1 MSHNYARSAISE
13 LFAAFEPSKHKFW
26 DKEVCKHF
34 LVKFCPN
41 SLFTNTKSDLGNCD
55 LVHDE
60 KLREEYQKAPD
71 RDSYRYE
78 DEFFDYLTY
87 LTNDLQRKIR
97 RGKERKDKE
106 VDETLLNP
114 RKDEKE
120 EKMVM
125 LEQKIKDTLAKVEE
139 AGEEGRVGEAQT
151 LTEQVEKMQADLDHL
166 KKNDDVNPIF
176 RQENK
181 MEVCHVCGAFLVMND
196 TSNRL
201 DAHLQGKQH
210 TGYQKIH
217 ETFEEMK
224 KQRGDRGGSSSR
236 SASSSSSGRF
246 GNRDE
251 YGGPGPYRDHPT
263 DSRGDRDRGGYRD
276 SKSYRDQPYRRDDR
290 RDYHRDRGDG
300 GRGSRDRSR
309 DRSGRRDYDRD
320 REPRRGSGGGG
331 GGRDDRRY

>member
-1 MSHNYARSAISE
+1 MTHNYARSLVSE
-13 LFAAFEPSKHKFW
+13 LFAPFEPSRYKFW

-71 RDSYRYE
+71 KDSYRYE
-78 DEFFDYLTY
+78 DDFFDYLTY
-87 LTNDLQRKIR
+87 LHNDLERKIR

-106 VDETLLNP
+106 VDENLLNP

-139 AGEEGRVGEAQT
+139 AGEEGRVEEAQV
-151 LTEQVEKMQADLDHL
+151 LTDQVEKMQADLQQL
-166 KKNDDVNPIF
+166 KQNDDVNPIF

-201 DAHLQGKQH
+201 DSHLQGKQH

-217 ETFEEMK
+217 ETYEEMK
-224 KQRGDRGGSSSR
+224 KQRGDRTSH
-236 SASSSSSGRF
+236 SSSSSRGGR
-246 GNRDE
+246 
-251 YGGPGPYRDHPT
+251 YRDDYGPQRDHYT

-276 SKSYRDQPYRRDDR
+276 SRSYRDQPYRRDDR
-290 RDYHRDRGDG
+290 RDRDRDRDG
-300 GRGSRDRSR
+300 GRRDRSR
-309 DRSGRRDYDRD
+309 DRGSRRDYDRD
-320 REPRRGSGGGG
+320 RDYRR
-331 GGRDDRRY
+331 GGRDDRRF

>member
-1 MSHNYARSAISE
+1 MTHNYARSLVSE
-13 LFAAFEPSKHKFW
+13 LFAPFEPSKHKFW

-60 KLREEYQKAPD
+60 KLREEYQNAPD
-71 RDSYRYE
+71 KDTYRYE
-78 DEFFDYLTY
+78 DDFFDYLTY
-87 LTNDLQRKIR
+87 LHNDLERKIR

-106 VDETLLNP
+106 VDENLLNP

-120 EKMVM
+120 EKIIM
-125 LEQKIKDTLAKVEE
+125 LEQKIKDMLAKVEE
-139 AGEEGRVGEAQT
+139 AGEEGRVDEAQV
-151 LTEQVEKMQADLDHL
+151 LTDLVEKLQADLEHL
-166 KKNDDVNPIF
+166 KQNDDVNPIF

-217 ETFEEMK
+217 ETYEEMK
-224 KQRGDRGGSSSR
+224 KQRGDSHRPSGSGASR
-236 SASSSSSGRF
+236 SGS
-246 GNRDE
+246 
-251 YGGPGPYRDHPT
+251 
-263 DSRGDRDRGGYRD
+263 DR
-276 SKSYRDQPYRRDDR
+276 
-290 RDYHRDRGDG
+290 
-300 GRGSRDRSR
+300 RDRSR
-309 DRSGRRDYDRD
+309 DRGGRRDYDRD
-320 REPRRGSGGGG
+320 RDYRR
-331 GGRDDRRY
+331 GGRDDRRF

>member
-1 MSHNYARSAISE
+1 MTHNYARSLVSE
-13 LFAAFEPSKHKFW
+13 LFAPFEPSRYKFW

-71 RDSYRYE
+71 RDTYRYE
-78 DEFFDYLTY
+78 EEFFDYLTY
-87 LTNDLQRKIR
+87 LHNDLERKIR

-106 VDETLLNP
+106 VDENLLNP

-139 AGEEGRVGEAQT
+139 AGEEGRVEEAQV
-151 LTEQVEKMQADLDHL
+151 LTDQVEKMQADLQQL
-166 KKNDDVNPIF
+166 KQNDDVNPIF

-201 DAHLQGKQH
+201 DSHLQGKQH

-217 ETFEEMK
+217 ETYEEMK
-224 KQRGDRGGSSSR
+224 KQRGDRPHSSSSR
-236 SASSSSSGRF
+236 GGRY
-246 GNRDE
+246 RDD
-251 YGGPGPYRDHPT
+251 YGGSGPQREHYS

-276 SKSYRDQPYRRDDR
+276 SRSYRDQPYRRDDR
-290 RDYHRDRGDG
+290 RDRDRDRDG
-300 GRGSRDRSR
+300 GRRDRSR
-309 DRSGRRDYDRD
+309 DRGGRRDYDRD
-320 REPRRGSGGGG
+320 RDYRR
-331 GGRDDRRY
+331 GGRDDRRF

>member
-1 MSHNYARSAISE
+1 MTHNYARSLVSE
-13 LFAAFEPSKHKFW
+13 LFAPFEPSKHKFW

-60 KLREEYQKAPD
+60 KLREEYLNAPD
-71 RDSYRYE
+71 KDSYRYE

-87 LTNDLQRKIR
+87 LHNDLERRIR

-106 VDETLLNP
+106 VDENLLNP

-120 EKMVM
+120 EKIIM

-139 AGEEGRVGEAQT
+139 AGEEGRVDEAQV
-151 LTEQVEKMQADLDHL
+151 LTDQVEKLQAELEHL
-166 KKNDDVNPIF
+166 KQNDDVNPIF

-217 ETFEEMK
+217 ETYEEMK
-224 KQRGDRGGSSSR
+224 KQRGDPGYRRSSGSSR
-236 SASSSSSGRF
+236 GAGSSGR
-246 GNRDE
+246 NRDD
-251 YGGPGPYRDHPT
+251 YGGPGPNRDHYS

-276 SKSYRDQPYRRDDR
+276 SRSYRDQPYRRDDR
-290 RDYHRDRGDG
+290 RDNRDRDG
-300 GRGSRDRSR
+300 RDSRDRQDGSR

-320 REPRRGSGGGG
+320 RERDYRR
-331 GGRDDRRY
+331 GGRDDRRYK

>member
-1 MSHNYARSAISE
+1 MTHNYARSLVSE
-13 LFAAFEPSKHKFW
+13 LFAPFEPSKHKFW

-55 LVHDE
+55 LIHDE
-60 KLREEYQKAPD
+60 KLREEYQNAPD
-71 RDSYRYE
+71 KDSYRYE
-78 DEFFDYLTY
+78 DDFFEYLTY
-87 LTNDLQRKIR
+87 LHNDLERKIR

-106 VDETLLNP
+106 VDENLLNP

-120 EKMVM
+120 ERIVM

-139 AGEEGRVGEAQT
+139 AGEEGHVDEAQA
-151 LTEQVEKMQADLDHL
+151 LSEQVEKMQADLEHL
-166 KKNDDVNPIF
+166 KSNDDVNPIF

-217 ETFEEMK
+217 ETYEEMK
-224 KQRGDRGGSSSR
+224 KQRGDRYHH
-236 SASSSSSGRF
+236 SSSSSSSSRGRH
-246 GNRDE
+246 RDND
-251 YGGPGPYRDHPT
+251 YGGPGPHRDHPYN
-263 DSRGDRDRGGYRD
+263 DSRDRDRGGYRD
-276 SKSYRDQPYRRDDR
+276 SRSYRDQPYRREDR
-290 RDYHRDRGDG
+290 RDRDRDG
-300 GRGSRDRSR
+300 RDGRDRRDRSR
-309 DRSGRRDYDRD
+309 DRGSRRDYDRD
-320 REPRRGSGGGG
+320 RDYR
-331 GGRDDRRY
+331 RRY

>member
-1 MSHNYARSAISE
+1 MTHNYARSLVSE
-13 LFAAFEPSKHKFW
+13 LFAPFEPSRYKFW

-71 RDSYRYE
+71 RDTYRYE
-78 DEFFDYLTY
+78 EEFFDYLTY
-87 LTNDLQRKIR
+87 LHNDLERKIR

-106 VDETLLNP
+106 VDENLLNP

-139 AGEEGRVGEAQT
+139 AGEEGRVEEAQV
-151 LTEQVEKMQADLDHL
+151 LTDQVEKMQADLQQL
-166 KKNDDVNPIF
+166 KQNDDVNPIF

-201 DAHLQGKQH
+201 DSHLQGKQH

-217 ETFEEMK
+217 ETYEEMK
-224 KQRGDRGGSSSR
+224 KQRGDRPHSSSSR
-236 SASSSSSGRF
+236 GGRYHD
-246 GNRDE
+246 R
-251 YGGPGPYRDHPT
+251 R
-263 DSRGDRDRGGYRD
+263 DRDR
-276 SKSYRDQPYRRDDR
+276 DR
-290 RDYHRDRGDG
+290 DG
-300 GRGSRDRSR
+300 GRRDRSR
-309 DRSGRRDYDRD
+309 DRGGRRDYDRD
-320 REPRRGSGGGG
+320 RDYRR
-331 GGRDDRRY
+331 GGRDDRRF

>member
-1 MSHNYARSAISE
+1 MSDYARSMLAD
-13 LFAAFEPSKHKFW
+13 LFAPYEPSRYKFY

-60 KLREEYQKAPD
+60 KLREAYQNAPD
-71 RDSYRYE
+71 KDSYRYE
-78 DEFFDYLTY
+78 EDFFDYLTY
-87 LTNDLQRKIR
+87 LHNDLERKIR

-120 EKMVM
+120 EKIVM

-139 AGEEGRVGEAQT
+139 AGEEGRVDEAQT
-151 LTEQVEKMQADLDHL
+151 LTTQVEKMQADLQHL
-166 KKNDDVNPIF
+166 KQNDDVNPIF

-181 MEVCHVCGAFLVMND
+181 MEICHVCGAFLVMND

-217 ETFEEMK
+217 ETYEEMK
-224 KQRGDRGGSSSR
+224 KQHHTSSTSS
-236 SASSSSSGRF
+236 SASSSRGRQH
-246 GNRDE
+246 RDSDHI
-251 YGGPGPYRDHPT
+251 GPQRDHYA

-276 SKSYRDQPYRRDDR
+276 SRSYRDQPYRRDDR
-290 RDYHRDRGDG
+290 RDRDNRDRDG
-300 GRGSRDRSR
+300 PYGRDISRRDRSR
-309 DRSGRRDYDRD
+309 DRGGRRDDRD
-320 REPRRGSGGGG
+320 RDYRRG
-331 GGRDDRRY
+331 GRY

>member
-1 MSHNYARSAISE
+1 MTHNYARSLVSE
-13 LFAAFEPSKHKFW
+13 LFAPFEPSKHKFW

-60 KLREEYQKAPD
+60 KLREEYQNAPD
-71 RDSYRYE
+71 KDTYRYE
-78 DEFFDYLTY
+78 DDFFDYLTY
-87 LTNDLQRKIR
+87 LHNDLERKIR

-106 VDETLLNP
+106 VDENLLNP

-120 EKMVM
+120 EKIVM

-139 AGEEGRVGEAQT
+139 AGEEGRVDEAQV
-151 LTEQVEKMQADLDHL
+151 LTEQVDKMQADLQHL
-166 KKNDDVNPIF
+166 KQNDDVNPIF

-217 ETFEEMK
+217 ETYEEMK
-224 KQRGDRGGSSSR
+224 KQRGDHRHHPSG
-236 SASSSSSGRF
+236 SSSSSRGRY
-246 GNRDE
+246 RDDH
-251 YGGPGPYRDHPT
+251 GGPGPQRDHYG
-263 DSRGDRDRGGYRD
+263 DRGDRDRGGFRD
-276 SKSYRDQPYRRDDR
+276 TRGYRDQPYRRDDR
-290 RDYHRDRGDG
+290 RDRDRDV
-300 GRGSRDRSR
+300 RDRRDRSR
-309 DRSGRRDYDRD
+309 ERGGRRDYDRD
-320 REPRRGSGGGG
+320 RDYRR

>member
-1 MSHNYARSAISE
+1 MTHNYARSLVSE
-13 LFAAFEPSKHKFW
+13 LFAPFEPSRYKFW

-60 KLREEYQKAPD
+60 KLRDEYQSAPD

-78 DEFFDYLTY
+78 EEFFDYLTY
-87 LTNDLQRKIR
+87 LHNDLERKIR

-106 VDETLLNP
+106 VDENLLNP

-125 LEQKIKDTLAKVEE
+125 LEQKIKETLAKVEE
-139 AGEEGRVGEAQT
+139 AGEEGRVDEAQT
-151 LTEQVEKMQADLDHL
+151 LTDQVEKMQAELQHL
-166 KKNDDVNPIF
+166 KQNDDVNPIF

-201 DAHLQGKQH
+201 DSHLQGKQH

-217 ETFEEMK
+217 ETYEEMK
-224 KQRGDRGGSSSR
+224 KQRGDRSHSNSSSSR
-236 SASSSSSGRF
+236 GGSGGGGGGRH
-246 GNRDE
+246 RDD
-251 YGGPGPYRDHPT
+251 YGGPGPQRDHYA

-276 SKSYRDQPYRRDDR
+276 SRSYRDQPYRRDDR
-290 RDYHRDRGDG
+290 RDRDRDRDG
-300 GRGSRDRSR
+300 GRRDRSR
-309 DRSGRRDYDRD
+309 DRGGRRDYDRD
-320 REPRRGSGGGG
+320 REYRR

>member
-1 MSHNYARSAISE
+1 MTHNYARSLVSE
-13 LFAAFEPSKHKFW
+13 LFAPFEPSRYKFW

-71 RDSYRYE
+71 RDTYRYE
-78 DEFFDYLTY
+78 EEFFDYLTY
-87 LTNDLQRKIR
+87 LHNDLERKIR

-106 VDETLLNP
+106 VDENLLNP

-139 AGEEGRVGEAQT
+139 AGEEGRVEEAQV
-151 LTEQVEKMQADLDHL
+151 LTDQVEKMQTDLQQL
-166 KKNDDVNPIF
+166 KQNDDVNPIF

-201 DAHLQGKQH
+201 DSHLQGKQH

-217 ETFEEMK
+217 ETYEEMK
-224 KQRGDRGGSSSR
+224 KQRGDRPHSSSSR
-236 SASSSSSGRF
+236 GGRY
-246 GNRDE
+246 RDD
-251 YGGPGPYRDHPT
+251 YGGSGPQREHYS

-276 SKSYRDQPYRRDDR
+276 SRSYRDQPYRRDDR
-290 RDYHRDRGDG
+290 RDRDRDRDG
-300 GRGSRDRSR
+300 GRRDRSR
-309 DRSGRRDYDRD
+309 DRGSRRDYDRD
-320 REPRRGSGGGG
+320 RDYRR
-331 GGRDDRRY
+331 GGRDDRRF

>member
-1 MSHNYARSAISE
+1 MTHNYARSLVSE
-13 LFAAFEPSKHKFW
+13 LFAPYEPSKHKFW

-60 KLREEYQKAPD
+60 KLREEYQNAPD
-71 RDSYRYE
+71 KDSYRYE
-78 DEFFDYLTY
+78 DDFFDYLTY
-87 LTNDLQRKIR
+87 LHNDLERKIR

-120 EKMVM
+120 ERIVM

-139 AGEEGRVGEAQT
+139 AGEEGRVDEAQV
-151 LTEQVEKMQADLDHL
+151 LTDQVEKMQADLEHL
-166 KKNDDVNPIF
+166 KQNDDVNPIF

-217 ETFEEMK
+217 ETYEEMK
-224 KQRGDRGGSSSR
+224 KQRGDRHSGSHSSR
-236 SASSSSSGRF
+236 GGRH
-246 GNRDE
+246 RDGD
-251 YGGPGPYRDHPT
+251 YGGPGPQRDHYA

-276 SKSYRDQPYRRDDR
+276 SRSYRDQPYRRDER
-290 RDYHRDRGDG
+290 RDRDRDG
-300 GRGSRDRSR
+300 RDGRDRRDRSR
-309 DRSGRRDYDRD
+309 DRGGRRDYDRD
-320 REPRRGSGGGG
+320 RDYRR